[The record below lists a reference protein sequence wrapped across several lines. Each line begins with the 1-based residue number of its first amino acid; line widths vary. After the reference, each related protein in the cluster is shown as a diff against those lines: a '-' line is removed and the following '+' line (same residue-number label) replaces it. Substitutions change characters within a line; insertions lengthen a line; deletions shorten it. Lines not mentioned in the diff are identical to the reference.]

1 MGIDRQL
8 SPHAPATVA
17 SKTLKQDNGSALRSN
32 SSHYLRKRQAM
43 RAPLLPV
50 RGMSM
55 ARGSETA
62 YAMLQDTASTL
73 NARPRRKQTRKLPSD
88 DLPTEAAVL
97 KRRIWA
103 SHPGS
108 VYKFRLD
115 KMKRVVTPP
124 VEIPPPM
131 SDPTLL
137 THTVSG
143 KTIPMTRLMWQQQ
156 RDLFKTKRLLGRI
169 REGIAY

>member
-1 MGIDRQL
+1 MAPPSGRTAVTT
-8 SPHAPATVA
+8 SEAAGHEAHAPGEG
-17 SKTLKQDNGSALRSN
+17 L
-32 SSHYLRKRQAM
+32 
-43 RAPLLPV
+43 
-50 RGMSM
+50 SM

-124 VEIPPPM
+124 VEIPPP
-131 SDPTLL
+131 
-137 THTVSG
+137 
-143 KTIPMTRLMWQQQ
+143 Q